1 MIIHQRYLPLINDYS
16 LNKHIQIQIKVTC
29 DDSRTSL
36 IWANSGIGV
45 AIVPLSSLSLNY
57 DSSLE
62 YAYLEDK
69 DLYTVLLLLRERMK
83 KHLFL

>member
-1 MIIHQRYLPLINDYS
+1 MTIAELL
-16 LNKHIQIQIKVTC
+16 L
-29 DDSRTSL
+29 L
-36 IWANSGIGV
+36 ANSGIGV
-45 AIVPLSSLSLNY
+45 AILFSSLSLNY

-69 DLYTVLLLLRERMK
+69 DLYTGIALLRERMK